1 MAQGMLEFH
10 KSTKSTGLSIGISD
24 TSHIHDFLRFNEL
37 AQNFLDEFRQ
47 FLFYTITGNSYEK
60 LISGLR
66 TYIQMR
72 WIPK

>member
-1 MAQGMLEFH
+1 MAQGMLEFQ

-37 AQNFLDEFRQ
+37 AQKFVDEFRQ
-47 FLFYTITGNSYEK
+47 FLFYTTTGNGSEK